1 MKKGLIMEGGAMRG
15 MFTAGVIDIMMEN
28 NIVPDGCV
36 GVSAGAAFGCNI
48 KSHQIGRVIRYNIRF
63 AKDWRFC
70 SVFSWLTTGDLYG
83 GEFDYQILP
92 KKLDYWDV
100 DTFAKNPMEFYVV
113 ATNARNGRPLYYKC
127 SDGGQSDLLW
137 IQGSASMPIA
147 SNPVIADGFEL
158 LDGGISDSI
167 PLKFFEG
174 IGYDR
179 NIVILTQ
186 PRDYTKKQ
194 YSEKQLKMMKK
205 ALRKYPA
212 VYEKLKDRST
222 AYNEQLEEVWKQE
235 REGKIL
241 VIRPRRALNI
251 GSICHDADQKKRVY
265 EAGREAGMD
274 YLMQMKQFYGE
285 EACGRPSES

>member
-1 MKKGLIMEGGAMRG
+1 MKKGLVMEGGAMRG
-15 MFTAGVIDIMMEN
+15 LFTAGVLDVMMEN
-28 NIVPDGCV
+28 QIVPDGCV

-48 KSHQIGRVIRYNIRF
+48 KSHQIGRVLRYNLRF
-63 AKDWRFC
+63 AKDWRFA
-70 SVFSWLTTGDLYG
+70 SVLSWLTTGDLYG

-113 ATNARNGRPLYYKC
+113 ATNAKNGKALYHKC
-127 SDGGQSDLLW
+127 SDGGESDLLW

-147 SNPVIADGFEL
+147 SKPVCIDGFTL

-174 IGYDR
+174 IGYEH

-186 PRDYTKKQ
+186 PRTYTKKQ
-194 YSEKQLKMMKK
+194 YSEKQLKMLAK
-205 ALRKYPA
+205 ALKKYPA
-212 VYEKLKDRST
+212 IYQRLEGRYRF
-222 AYNEQLEEVWKQE
+222 YNEQLEEVWKQE
-235 REGKIL
+235 QAGKIL
-241 VIRPRRALNI
+241 VIRPRNDLQI
-251 GSICHDADQKKRVY
+251 GSVSHDIDQKKRVY

-274 YLMQMKQFYGE
+274 ALEKMKRFYE
-285 EACGRPSES
+285 ISED